1 MASALRYLHAHDWVH
16 CDVTS
21 GNVIAA
27 GSLAKLLGLSLARR
41 RLGGSAPHRG
51 RAGPLPS

>member
-27 GSLAKLLGLSLARR
+27 GSLAKLLDLSLARR